1 MSQLEDQESPS
12 QRETGGCCLDL
23 RRKVGLKA
31 VHVYSRIP
39 ERTSRPSE
47 IQERSTQ
54 GEEGDGQAPI
64 KGQRKLA
71 ALLDGHLAREPNVR
85 CALISY

>member
-1 MSQLEDQESPS
+1 MSRLEDQESPS
-12 QRETGGCCLDL
+12 QRETGGCCLGL

-54 GEEGDGQAPI
+54 GEEGDFE
-64 KGQRKLA
+64 LM
-71 ALLDGHLAREPNVR
+71 LLSRLVVMPQ
-85 CALISY
+85 L